1 VPQQLKS
8 RNTPC
13 PFCEIE
19 PDRIIARNE
28 LALAIR
34 DNYPVSEGH
43 TLIVPIEHKAGLY
56 DLPAEVQSA
65 LWSLAG
71 EVRQQLHDQLYPAG
85 FNIGLNDGLAAGQT
99 VMHVHV
105 HVIPRYEG
113 DMEDPRGG
121 VRWVLPDKARYWT
134 K

>member
-1 VPQQLKS
+1 LKS
-8 RNTPC
+8 TEPC

-43 TLIVPIEHKAGLY
+43 TLVVPVEHMAGLY
-56 DLPAEVQSA
+56 DLTTEIQAA
-65 LWSLAG
+65 LWSLVS
-71 EVRQQLHDQLYPAG
+71 EVRLQLQAEHSPAG

-105 HVIPRYEG
+105 HVMPRYEG

-121 VRWVLPDKARYWT
+121 VRWVIPGKARYWV